1 MRIGLY
7 QMSQETDT
15 FNPLPHDDGRL
26 RGVRPRDRARD
37 ARAPPRTE
45 HDRRLPRGGGSVRSR
60 RRDGRARPRPGGR
73 RRPDHDRRARASSRT
88 GSGRVSR
95 APDISTGWRC
105 TSTARARRR
114 ASTTSRAG
122 CSRSRGGALPP
133 GVPIVL
139 TIDHHAN
146 VTQAMVDGCDAL
158 VGYRTQPHD
167 PFETA
172 VASTEPAAPDR
183 RRRGPPDDGLAQ
195 DPAPLA
201 PGAVPDLGRA
211 DEDLVRPRAGAGARA
226 RGALRSRRSRCSRG
240 WTWTRPAG
248 RRSW

>member
-15 FNPLPHDDGRL
+15 FNPLPTTMDDFAAFGLETGPEMLERHRGPSTIGGYLAAVEASGR
-26 RGVRPRDRARD
+26 
-37 ARAPPRTE
+37 E
-45 HDRRLPRGGGSVRSR
+45 
-60 RRDGRARPRPGGR
+60 RRDGRARPRPRRR

-88 GSGRVSR
+88 GSGPVSR
-95 APDISTGWRC
+95 APGSSTGWRC
-105 TSTARARRR
+105 SSTARAPPR

-122 CSRSRGGALPP
+122 CSRSRGAALPP

-172 VASTEPAAPDR
+172 VDSTNLLLRIVAGE
-183 RRRGPPDDGLAQ
+183 
-195 DPAPLA
+195 
-201 PGAVPDLGRA
+201 
-211 DEDLVRPRAGAGARA
+211 VRPTMAWRKIPLLSHQEQYLTSGGPMKTWFDRARA
-226 RGALRSRRSRCSRG
+226 WSASPGCSRSRRSRCSRG
-240 WTWTRPAG
+240 WTWTTPAG